1 MSFGKNL
8 QYLRKMRRN
17 MTQEAL
23 AEALQVSRQ
32 TVSKWELDAAYPEI
46 NKLIEICGLFNCSLD
61 SLLRSDMNIC
71 DEAYSNMRV
80 EVVDAFRY
88 VQYAVISGEPED
100 DAISHVTKFAKSCG
114 AKQPQ
119 VIGWDFPFLSQEQV
133 NVYHMHGYAAAWIL
147 PEDAKLPEEAEIS
160 SQDKQKYAV
169 ITIKDC
175 FDSPFYTIPNAYKTL
190 MSYMDINGL
199 EHMDSKDVICCFEKS
214 YEIDGREYMDV
225 YIAVK

>member
-32 TVSKWELDAAYPEI
+32 TVSKWELDVAYPEI
-46 NKLIEICGLFNCSLD
+46 SKLIEICGLFNCSLD

-80 EVVDAFRY
+80 ELVDGFRY
-88 VQYAVISGEPED
+88 VQYAVISGEPEE
-100 DAISHVTKFAKSCG
+100 DAIRHVTEFAKSCG
-114 AKQPQ
+114 TEQPQ

-133 NVYHMHGYAAAWIL
+133 NVFHMHGYAAAWIL
-147 PEDAKLPEEAEIS
+147 PENAKLPEEAEII

-169 ITIKDC
+169 ITIKEC
-175 FDSPFYTIPNAYKTL
+175 FKSPFYIIPNAYKTL

-199 EHMDSKDVICCFEKS
+199 EHLDSKDIICCFERS
-214 YEIDGREYMDV
+214 YEIDGTEYMDV